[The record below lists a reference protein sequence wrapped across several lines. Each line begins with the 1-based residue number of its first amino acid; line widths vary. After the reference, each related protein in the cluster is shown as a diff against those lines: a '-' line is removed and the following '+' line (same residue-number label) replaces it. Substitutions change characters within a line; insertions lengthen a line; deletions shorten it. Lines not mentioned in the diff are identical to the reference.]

1 MTIHTSDLIK
11 SLCSDGMHDVIPDGG
26 DTPIQYLLTEGEA
39 GWLNWIG
46 GRYAFSDYI
55 RRNLDGDVVTLD
67 ATDVAEALHA
77 DGVDRP
83 PCLAESTALCRLV
96 WFMGALY

>member
-1 MTIHTSDLIK
+1 MIYTSDLIQ
-11 SLCSDGMHDVIPDGG
+11 SLPVGGMHDVIPDGG
-26 DTPIQYLLTEGEA
+26 DTPVKYLLTEGEA

-46 GRYAFSDYI
+46 GRYTISDYI

-67 ATDVAEALHA
+67 VTDVAEALRA

-83 PCLAESTALCRLV
+83 PCLAEDTALCRLV
-96 WFMGALY
+96 WFMGGIG